1 MIALSKTPDEVWRD
15 ATRSRGPLGTSVS
28 WKSNEPNGKT
38 VAGLPPSEMCADS
51 VTSTPATV
59 PLMVFPGGQTT
70 RVPPAVN
77 SACVMY
83 CTVTDAASPALS
95 TTNARPPPPL
105 PIVNAET
112 SPVPVLPRHAPAPP
126 RLSVTAPVKLVR
138 VRLTVVVPLAPGR
151 IVRADG
157 DRDSPSATSAVLSLG
172 SLVVTKT
179 WNVNVVTVVGTL
191 NCHCFGLV
199 DSPDGTTP
207 SLYRKY
213 SWLVPV
219 NDPTPSEFATVTVPD
234 PPVTV
239 GSEWKNTLMPS
250 ASGVVPSAVLIGCAM
265 RFSTV
270 TLDENTC
277 VPELYEVPLDPSRTS
292 AP

>member
-1 MIALSKTPDEVWRD
+1 MGA
-15 ATRSRGPLGTSVS
+15 AGA
-28 WKSNEPNGKT
+28 NEP
-38 VAGLPPSEMCADS
+38 LI
-51 VTSTPATV
+51 PA
-59 PLMVFPGGQTT
+59 
-70 RVPPAVN
+70 
-77 SACVMY
+77 
-83 CTVTDAASPALS
+83 
-95 TTNARPPPPL
+95 
-105 PIVNAET
+105 E
-112 SPVPVLPRHAPAPP
+112 APP